1 MQQVVWIS
9 VVLLNVVWIS
19 FFLTPDLDF
28 SVFVQRRSISS
39 SDETFMMEFCLQ
51 SDSDRKWTSAGPSV
65 SGPDGDI
72 STVTERPVNRKKT
85 QHGESNSGDKFPT
98 SAAPDADPDEIDL
111 NGPTVST
118 DEQRLTSP
126 PEFSSSSEADP
137 VTKIPTTTR
146 NQKVTINRPRQH
158 KITLSPLRPG
168 PGMNG
173 TKTQTPKSSPD
184 DKFPTSAAPDPDEI
198 LAEPT
203 VSVHEQRLTSP
214 AGLNSSPNLI
224 TKIQTTPRNQ
234 RMDISRPVQ
243 QELLPTVRQMSLAF
257 PDDCCFV
264 LMKGP
269 VNEKLIASFEVT
281 DSCCPMNAA
290 ILITKK
296 AQHLC
301 VDPKEPWVKR
311 IIDFLQTRDLDGPTL
326 STQSEVSS
334 SPMLRQHSDVN
345 LALKIPTTPRHQK
358 VNTTL
363 SPLGTEPENGTG
375 PIECCF
381 QVCKNPVDIREIA
394 SFHMTDPLCPTSAA
408 VLITKTAKHLC
419 ADPEEQWVK
428 TIINF
433 LEKKAP

>member
-1 MQQVVWIS
+1 MQQVVWII

-28 SVFVQRRSISS
+28 SVFVERRSISS

-51 SDSDRKWTSAGPSV
+51 PDSDRKWTSAGPSA

-72 STVTERPVNRKKT
+72 STITERPVNGKKT
-85 QHGESNSGDKFPT
+85 QYKESNSGDKFST
-98 SAAPDADPDEIDL
+98 SAAPDPDQIDL

-118 DEQRLTSP
+118 DEQRLTPP
-126 PEFSSSSEADP
+126 PEFSSSSEADLL
-137 VTKIPTTTR
+137 TKIPTTPR
-146 NQKVTINRPRQH
+146 NQKVNINRPRQH

-173 TKTQTPKSSPD
+173 KKTQTPNSIPD

-198 LAEPT
+198 SLAEPT
-203 VSVHEQRLTSP
+203 VSAHEQRLTSP
-214 AGLNSSPNLI
+214 PGLNSSSNLV
-224 TKIQTTPRNQ
+224 TKIPTTPRNQ

-243 QELLPTVRQMSLAF
+243 QELLSLAF
-257 PDDCCFV
+257 PADCCFV

-269 VNEKLIASFEVT
+269 VNEKLIASVEVT
-281 DSCCPMNAA
+281 DPCCPINAA

-296 AQHLC
+296 TQHLC

-326 STQSEVSS
+326 STPYESLTLSEVTS
-334 SPMLRQHSDVN
+334 SPMLRQHFDVN
-345 LALKIPTTPRHQK
+345 LATKIPTTPRHQK
-358 VNTTL
+358 TIITL
-363 SPLGTEPENGTG
+363 SPLSTEPENGTG
-375 PIECCF
+375 PVECCF
-381 QVCKNPVDIREIA
+381 QVCKNPVDIRETA

-419 ADPEEQWVK
+419 ADPKEQWVK

-433 LEKKAP
+433 LETKAP